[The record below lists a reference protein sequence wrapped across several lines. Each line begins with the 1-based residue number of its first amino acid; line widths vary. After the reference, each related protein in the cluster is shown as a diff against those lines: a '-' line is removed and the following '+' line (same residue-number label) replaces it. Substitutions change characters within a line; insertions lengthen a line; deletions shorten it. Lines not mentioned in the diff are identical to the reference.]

1 MNKTYDVIITG
12 AGPSGMAAAL
22 SAARN
27 GASVLLIEKNGYPG
41 GMNTAAMVCP
51 LMTFHS
57 GETQIIKGIAQEIV
71 DRLAERGATLGH
83 IPDPIGMVSTI
94 TPIDPVILKLVY
106 FEMLAKEPNI
116 TTLFHTFLTGATATS
131 GKVASITVVNKSGA
145 ATYQGRCFIDAT
157 GDADL
162 AYLCKA
168 EFTQGRSKDGMS
180 QPMSLM
186 FKMGGVELDK
196 IAEYVRANPEQF
208 ILSPACDLSKYLAVS
223 GFFREVVKAKENG
236 DLTVPR
242 DRVLFF
248 QGIRPDEIIVN
259 MTRVTCLS
267 GVNAKDL
274 TQAEFE
280 AHRQVD
286 EIIRFFNKYL
296 PGFEHAYIQN
306 IADVTGVRES
316 RRIIGR
322 ATLVAEDILENRSH
336 ETSVAMCAF
345 PIDIHDPVGNEL
357 NWIRKERACR
367 YDIPFEVMVPKHFS
381 NLLVA
386 GRCISATHE
395 ALASARISPTAM
407 ALGEAAGLAAAMAAD
422 ANTAFDKLDVGQLQ
436 NRLVEQNAIPGKK
449 WLEQ

>member
-1 MNKTYDVIITG
+1 MTKTYDVIIVG
-12 AGPSGMAAAL
+12 AGPSGMTAAL

-41 GMNTAAMVCP
+41 GMNTASMVCP

-57 GETQIIKGIAQEIV
+57 GNTQIIKGIAQEIV
-71 DRLAERGATLGH
+71 DRLAERDATLGH

-94 TPIDPVILKLVY
+94 TPIDPVVLKLVY

-116 TTLFHTFLTGATATS
+116 TTVFHTFLTGAVAMN
-131 GKVASITVVNKSGA
+131 GKVTSIIVVNKSGTTA
-145 ATYQGRCFIDAT
+145 YQGRSFIDAT

-168 EFTQGRSKDGMS
+168 EFTQGRNKDGMS

-186 FKMGGVELDK
+186 FKMGGVELEK
-196 IAEYVRANPEQF
+196 IAKYVQTNPEQF
-208 ILSPACDLSKYLAVS
+208 ILNSSCDLSTYLAVS
-223 GFFREVVKAKENG
+223 GFFREVAKAKENG
-236 DLTVPR
+236 DLTIPR

-248 QGIRPDEIIVN
+248 QGIHPDEIIVN
-259 MTRVTCLS
+259 MTRVLCLS
-267 GVNAKDL
+267 GVNAKNL

-286 EIIRFFNKYL
+286 EIIRFFKNYL
-296 PGFEHAYIQN
+296 PGFDHAYIQD
-306 IADVTGVRES
+306 IADTTGVRES
-316 RRIIGR
+316 RRIEGKAI
-322 ATLVAEDILENRSH
+322 LVAEDILENRCY
-336 ETSVAMCAF
+336 ETAVAMCAF
-345 PIDIHDPVGNEL
+345 PIDIHDPVGDEL
-357 NWIRKERACR
+357 NWIRKERACC
-367 YDIPFEVMVPKHFS
+367 YDIPFGVMVPKHFS
-381 NLLVA
+381 NLLVT

-407 ALGEAAGLAAAMAAD
+407 ALGEAAGLAAAMVTG
-422 ANTAFDKLDVGQLQ
+422 ANISFDELDVHQLQ

-449 WLEQ
+449 WLQH

>member
-1 MNKTYDVIITG
+1 MTKTYDVIIVG
-12 AGPSGMAAAL
+12 AGPSGMTAAL

-41 GMNTAAMVCP
+41 GMNTASMVCP

-57 GETQIIKGIAQEIV
+57 GNTQIIKGIAQEIV
-71 DRLAERGATLGH
+71 DRLAEREATLGH

-94 TPIDPVILKLVY
+94 TPIDPVVLKLIY

-116 TTLFHTFLTGATATS
+116 TTMFHTFLTGAVAMN
-131 GKVASITVVNKSGA
+131 GKVTSIIVANKSGTTA
-145 ATYQGRCFIDAT
+145 YQGRSFIDAT

-168 EFTQGRSKDGMS
+168 EFTQGRTKDGMT

-186 FKMGGVELDK
+186 FKMGGVELEK
-196 IAEYVRANPEQF
+196 IAKYVQTNPEQF
-208 ILSPACDLSKYLAVS
+208 IVNSSCDLSTYLAVS
-223 GFFREVVKAKENG
+223 GFFREVAKAKENG
-236 DLTVPR
+236 DLTIPR

-248 QGIRPDEIIVN
+248 QGIHPDEIIVN
-259 MTRVTCLS
+259 MTRVICLS
-267 GVNAKDL
+267 GVNAKNL

-286 EIIRFFNKYL
+286 EIIRFFKNYL
-296 PGFEHAYIQN
+296 PGFDHAYIQD
-306 IADVTGVRES
+306 IADTTGVRES
-316 RRIIGR
+316 RRIEGKAI
-322 ATLVAEDILENRSH
+322 LVAEDILENRCH
-336 ETSVAMCAF
+336 ETAVAMCAF
-345 PIDIHDPVGNEL
+345 PIDIHDPVGDEL
-357 NWIRKERACR
+357 NWIRKERACC
-367 YDIPFEVMVPKHFS
+367 YDIPFGVMVPKHFS
-381 NLLVA
+381 NLLVT

-407 ALGEAAGLAAAMAAD
+407 ALGEAAGLAAAMVTD
-422 ANTAFDKLDVGQLQ
+422 ANISFDELDVNQLQ

-449 WLEQ
+449 WL

>member
-1 MNKTYDVIITG
+1 MTKTYDVIVVG
-12 AGPSGMAAAL
+12 AGPSGMTAAL

-57 GETQIIKGIAQEIV
+57 GDTQIIKGIAQEIV
-71 DRLAERGATLGH
+71 DKLAERDATLGH

-94 TPIDPVILKLVY
+94 TPIDPVILKLIY
-106 FEMLAKEPNI
+106 FEMLVKEPNI
-116 TTLFHTFLTGATATS
+116 TILFHTFLTGATAVN
-131 GKVASITVVNKSGA
+131 GKVASISVVNKSGISIF
-145 ATYQGRCFIDAT
+145 QGRTFIDAT

-168 EFTQGRSKDGMS
+168 DFVQGRSKDGMS

-186 FKMGGVELDK
+186 FKMSGVDLSKITTYVLD
-196 IAEYVRANPEQF
+196 NPEQF
-208 ILSPACDLSKYLAVS
+208 ILNPSCDLSRYLAVS
-223 GFFREVVKAKENG
+223 GFFREVVKAKDNG
-236 DLTVPR
+236 DLTIPR

-286 EIIRFFNKYL
+286 EIISFFKNYL
-296 PGFEHAYIQN
+296 PGFDHAYVQS
-306 IADVTGVRES
+306 IADTTGIRES
-316 RRIIGR
+316 RRIIGK

-336 ETSVAMCAF
+336 ETAVAMCAF

-357 NWIRKERACR
+357 NWIRKERACC
-367 YDIPFEVMVPKHFS
+367 YDIPFEVMVPKHFT
-381 NLLVA
+381 NLLVT

-395 ALASARISPTAM
+395 ALASARISSTAM
-407 ALGEAAGLAAAMAAD
+407 ALGEAAGLAAALAV
-422 ANTAFDKLDVGQLQ
+422 NGNLTFDEFDISQLQ
-436 NRLVEQNAIPGKK
+436 KRLVQQNAIPGKA
-449 WLEQ
+449 WLEK